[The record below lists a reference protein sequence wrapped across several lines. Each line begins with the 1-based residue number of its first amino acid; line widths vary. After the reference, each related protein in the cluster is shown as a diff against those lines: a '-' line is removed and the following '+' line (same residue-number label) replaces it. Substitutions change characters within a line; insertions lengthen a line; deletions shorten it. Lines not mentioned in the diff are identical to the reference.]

1 MAKFVGDNV
10 LDAALE
16 YIADRGDELVILT
29 GQPTITEHIKENS
42 GVGAGKGLG
51 RIALTLITGG
61 GDYVIQDGDTNGRKL
76 TVTQQT
82 GINIDVTGTAT
93 DVGIWNTATGE
104 ILLST
109 TLTSSQGVT
118 SGNTATVN
126 TFDDEI
132 ADAV

>member
-10 LDAALE
+10 LDAAFK

-29 GQPTITEHIKENS
+29 GQPTTTEHTKENS

-61 GDYVIQDGDTNGRKL
+61 GRYTIQDGDTNGRKL
-76 TVTQQT
+76 NVAQQT

-109 TLTSSQGVT
+109 TLTASQGVT

>member
-16 YIADRGDELVILT
+16 YIADRGNELVILT

-51 RIALTLITGG
+51 RIALTRVTGG
-61 GDYVIQDGDTNGRKL
+61 GDYTIADGDTNGRKL
-76 TVTQQT
+76 TVVQQT
-82 GINIDVTGTAT
+82 GISIDVTGTAT
-93 DVGIWNTATGE
+93 DVGIWDSDTGE

-109 TLTSSQGVT
+109 TLTASQAVT

-126 TFDDEI
+126 AFDDEI
-132 ADAV
+132 ADAA